1 MLSPTPT
8 AAEYR
13 QYADECLA
21 WAKSAKTDHERDIF
35 LQMAKTWTEAALLA
49 KKAKPAS
56 ASRSKS
62 RGNQEDNAA
71 A

>member
-1 MLSPTPT
+1 MPPT
-8 AAEYR
+8 AEYR
-13 QYADECLA
+13 QYADECFA
-21 WAKSAKTDHERDIF
+21 WAKQAETDSERDLF
-35 LQMAKTWTEAALLA
+35 LQMAKTWMEAALLV

-62 RGNQEDNAA
+62 RGNQDDNAA